1 MGQELTN
8 GLKGV
13 GHVFMLNQKKSP
25 PPPHINNDRSLI
37 SYYQVLLIVNV
48 ASECGYTDQ
57 HYKELVELQSKL
69 YDQDFSV
76 VAFPCNQFGNQEP
89 LRNSGI
95 ARFVKNKYNVNFPV
109 LAKIKVI
116 GEEAHPLYRYLYSS
130 ARVAPPW
137 NFGKY
142 LVSRAGRVIQFW
154 NQRTSPMSLYEFI
167 KNHINMAIADNY
179 EVYSIYKDL

>member
-1 MGQELTN
+1 MPPSPRFEKILS
-8 GLKGV
+8 
-13 GHVFMLNQKKSP
+13 QKLLLVIVKVY
-25 PPPHINNDRSLI
+25 IIVI

-95 ARFVKNKYNVNFPV
+95 ARFVKSKYDVNFPV
-109 LAKIKVI
+109 LAKIKVT

-130 ARVAPPW
+130 ARVAPQW

>member
-1 MGQELTN
+1 M
-8 GLKGV
+8 
-13 GHVFMLNQKKSP
+13 
-25 PPPHINNDRSLI
+25 
-37 SYYQVLLIVNV
+37 IVNV

-76 VAFPCNQFGNQEP
+76 LAFPSNQFGNQEP

-95 ARFVKNKYNVNFPV
+95 ARFVKNRYDVNFPV
-109 LAKIKVI
+109 FSKIRVI
-116 GEEAHPLYRYLYSS
+116 GEEAHPLYKYLYES
-130 ARVAPPW
+130 AREAPQW

-154 NQRTSPMSLYEFI
+154 NQQKSPMSLYDFI
-167 KNHINMAIADNY
+167 KNHINMAIVDNY
-179 EVYSIYKDL
+179 EVYSVYRDL